1 LEETLA
7 RSDLPEG
14 TSGQQNPSTGV
25 KCVVYDC
32 DGVLFDSLEANRT
45 LYDHIAVS
53 NGRGPLTENELRY
66 CHINTVKDSIH
77 RLFDDDPE
85 GEAHALQFLSEQID
99 FKDYVPYLK
108 MEPHVM
114 ETLTGLRGNG
124 MLTAINTNRTTSM
137 PHLMQRFDLFPYFDM
152 VVTAL
157 DVVRPKPDPES
168 MHRILHT
175 LNVKPHETLYVGDS
189 VIDLETAESSQVRFV
204 AYKNPSIS
212 RGISIDDHRKIL
224 EYIDKAQMNK

>member
-1 LEETLA
+1 MA
-7 RSDLPEG
+7 HSDLLEG
-14 TSGQQNPSTGV
+14 TSGGQNRSAV
-25 KCVVYDC
+25 IKCVIYDC
-32 DGVLFDSLEANRT
+32 DGVLFDSIEANRT

-53 NGRGPLTENELRY
+53 NGRGPLTEEELQY

-77 RLFDDDPE
+77 QLFTDNQE
-85 GEAHALQFLSEQID
+85 GESHALRFLSEQID

-108 MEPHVM
+108 MEPHVT
-114 ETLTGLRGNG
+114 ETLASLRRKG

-137 PHLMQRFDLFPYFDM
+137 PHLMKRFDLSPYFDM

-168 MHRILHT
+168 MDRILHA
-175 LNVKPHETLYVGDS
+175 LNVRPDETLYVGDS
-189 VIDLETAESSQVRFV
+189 VIDLKAAESSGVTFV

-212 RGISIDDHRKIL
+212 TGISIDDHRKIL
-224 EYIDKAQMNK
+224 EYVV